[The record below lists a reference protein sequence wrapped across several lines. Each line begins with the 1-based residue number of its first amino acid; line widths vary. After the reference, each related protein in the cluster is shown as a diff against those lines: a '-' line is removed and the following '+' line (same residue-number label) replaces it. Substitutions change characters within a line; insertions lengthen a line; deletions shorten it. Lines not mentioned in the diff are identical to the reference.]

1 MHANS
6 IGNGA
11 AERISVMLVE
21 PENLVRIAMARVI
34 DEIGS
39 FHVSAQAGDVPEALS
54 LLEEQ
59 PSDVLITE
67 IALEG
72 PSGIEL
78 LLELKRRK
86 LSKIRAIVLSQVD
99 SADMVRQALLA
110 GAQGYILKSCSL
122 EELRQGLQA
131 ALTNRRFLPSALAHL
146 GDIDENTFEL
156 GGRSKPNDP
165 LANLS
170 PREREIFH
178 LLANG
183 LQNTV
188 IAKKLFISPRTVETH
203 RARIVRKLELTSNG
217 ELIRFAIKHG
227 LTIV

>member
-1 MHANS
+1 MHAVS
-6 IGNGA
+6 YDDGANG
-11 AERISVMLVE
+11 RMTVTLVD
-21 PENLVRIAMARVI
+21 PDHLVRLALGRVI
-34 DEIGS
+34 ESLGS
-39 FHVSAQAGDVPEALS
+39 FKIVSEASDVQEALAV
-54 LLEEQ
+54 LESN
-59 PSDVLITE
+59 PTDLLITE
-67 IALEG
+67 IALPG
-72 PSGIEL
+72 PSGLEL

-86 LSKIRAIVLSQVD
+86 FTKVRALVLSQVD

-110 GAQGYILKSCSL
+110 GAQGYVLKNSTL
-122 EELRQGLQA
+122 DELAEGLRA
-131 ALTNRRFLPSALAHL
+131 TLTSRRYLPSTIAHL
-146 GDIDENTFEL
+146 GDITENNFEL
-156 GGRSKPNDP
+156 GSRDKPDDP

-203 RARIVRKLELTSNG
+203 RARIVRKLDVNSNG

-227 LTIV
+227 LTVV